1 MASSK
6 STDYR
11 LAVFSRSQ
19 VDSSDAVKKLETAIA
34 RFQAVLNDDDRKK
47 LQELKTTSHDSQSI
61 ILFTAELDRLD
72 RNRRGKSVAT
82 RLSSFLQMIEQYTPI
97 IDTYIQSKPD
107 ISALAELKTYVE
119 DIRSK
124 AEHVQ
129 RDIELV
135 KAQYDREEQQL
146 QTRERQVAS
155 DHRRNLFAWTSKAT
169 AEMRMLQL
177 RGRKVDTDQ
186 RRYRL
191 LQELSSYNFAAALN
205 IIRTKR
211 HLGTA
216 QWIFET
222 QEFKEWMVLNNSAFL
237 HVTGKIGSG
246 KSVLASSVVDKLF
259 ENRPPQQFTSFFF
272 LRFDDPSSL
281 DPHTI
286 IRSCLQ
292 QLLSA
297 IPMADLRP
305 GLASDIDDCLERNK
319 ELNFALPSLR
329 QLYYHASEA
338 VDTWFIILDGL
349 DEFAPNQQST
359 LLDFLSRVI
368 DTLPESRSIKILF
381 SSRETSSNFIQRAFP
396 NCPQL
401 MTGGQRT
408 SDDISAF
415 VEDILKEKVEAY
427 ELVVADP
434 RLLDEIRET
443 IDSKKQGMFLW
454 AFLTIEDMCSR
465 KTDKEIRQALQEIP
479 TDLPA
484 TFDRALSRIV
494 QKQNQDIAKKA
505 FMWTRAAIQPLTL
518 AQIREALSIEI
529 NQRTLHQDD
538 LISGIDRLPT
548 WCESLVHVEE
558 TDNTVH
564 FSHHSIREYL
574 LTPGSG
580 KFFNLHIEAAS
591 CNQLAGEACITYLNL
606 DNFQTALV
614 QNQSQN
620 GLKLDVGE
628 IAGQTVQDTV
638 RGSLGTRMGRL
649 VRNVVKS
656 QQHTGGSIN
665 QSVVPNLF
673 PRRIANFEFLKYASQ
688 NWFMHP
694 VRLDSKADA
703 TTWRNLGQ
711 LIKNPPP
718 QAKYQPWTDDSWRV
732 KVKEILDSDAGPLSA
747 FYKSVLLSL
756 SQDDSRDPTTTD
768 LYFAFIYADY
778 HLNWGLSCRVFVL
791 LADYYRTSGS
801 VPTHFYILA
810 AHKRHALCRNRCL
823 NLARPQLDHTLFV
836 RVTTVAIANGIS
848 HLPAPDPDSPVPS
861 CDCAKEPRYQLQ
873 EDVCQLIQRGY
884 NRALQPHIH
893 ALAVLS
899 RQIEG
904 VIRVTSLSALIN
916 SCEID
921 ANTLINSKTI
931 TGKSLFDILVEG
943 ALSNFDT
950 FKAGGYSKHPH
961 GYVVSHGQDKR
972 TREFFEYWDHIAVG
986 SSWQTRLESSI
997 SLIGLLQAGREGS
1010 FAAVLQNFEH
1020 LNSSGGLVPLHRRTI
1035 ARVFNEA
1042 IVPTTWPY
1050 IVAIHAV
1057 TSFFEHL
1064 DHLGLGDIQEDIFK
1078 RSVWR
1083 NNWSLATALLSI
1095 RPISADARIYGD
1107 LRHIRSALR
1116 CESCQRLNF
1125 GDYWKGELIDEPS
1138 TCFKLCPSHLQL
1150 IKKRTNEDLLR
1161 IQKDALQC
1169 PNGANENDDRIK
1181 TMIGGFVSA
1190 AS

>member
-19 VDSSDAVKKLETAIA
+19 VDSSDAVKELETAIA
-34 RFQAVLNDDDRKK
+34 RFQAILNDDDRKK

-259 ENRPPQQFTSFFF
+259 QNRPPQQFTSFFF
-272 LRFDDPSSL
+272 LRFDDASSL

-381 SSRETSSNFIQRAFP
+381 SSRETSSNAIQRAFP

-401 MTGGQRT
+401 MTGGQCT

-415 VEDILKEKVEAY
+415 VEDILKEKVKAY
-427 ELVVADP
+427 ELVVSDP

-494 QKQNQDIAKKA
+494 EKQNQDIAKKA

-538 LISGIDRLPT
+538 LISGIGRLPT
-548 WCESLVHVEE
+548 WCE
-558 TDNTVH
+558 
-564 FSHHSIREYL
+564 
-574 LTPGSG
+574 
-580 KFFNLHIEAAS
+580 
-591 CNQLAGEACITYLNL
+591 
-606 DNFQTALV
+606 
-614 QNQSQN
+614 
-620 GLKLDVGE
+620 
-628 IAGQTVQDTV
+628 
-638 RGSLGTRMGRL
+638 
-649 VRNVVKS
+649 
-656 QQHTGGSIN
+656 
-665 QSVVPNLF
+665 
-673 PRRIANFEFLKYASQ
+673 
-688 NWFMHP
+688 
-694 VRLDSKADA
+694 
-703 TTWRNLGQ
+703 TT
-711 LIKNPPP
+711 
-718 QAKYQPWTDDSWRV
+718 
-732 KVKEILDSDAGPLSA
+732 
-747 FYKSVLLSL
+747 
-756 SQDDSRDPTTTD
+756 
-768 LYFAFIYADY
+768 
-778 HLNWGLSCRVFVL
+778 
-791 LADYYRTSGS
+791 
-801 VPTHFYILA
+801 
-810 AHKRHALCRNRCL
+810 
-823 NLARPQLDHTLFV
+823 
-836 RVTTVAIANGIS
+836 
-848 HLPAPDPDSPVPS
+848 
-861 CDCAKEPRYQLQ
+861 
-873 EDVCQLIQRGY
+873 IQ
-884 NRALQPHIH
+884 
-893 ALAVLS
+893 
-899 RQIEG
+899 
-904 VIRVTSLSALIN
+904 
-916 SCEID
+916 
-921 ANTLINSKTI
+921 
-931 TGKSLFDILVEG
+931 
-943 ALSNFDT
+943 
-950 FKAGGYSKHPH
+950 
-961 GYVVSHGQDKR
+961 
-972 TREFFEYWDHIAVG
+972 
-986 SSWQTRLESSI
+986 
-997 SLIGLLQAGREGS
+997 
-1010 FAAVLQNFEH
+1010 
-1020 LNSSGGLVPLHRRTI
+1020 
-1035 ARVFNEA
+1035 
-1042 IVPTTWPY
+1042 
-1050 IVAIHAV
+1050 
-1057 TSFFEHL
+1057 
-1064 DHLGLGDIQEDIFK
+1064 
-1078 RSVWR
+1078 
-1083 NNWSLATALLSI
+1083 
-1095 RPISADARIYGD
+1095 
-1107 LRHIRSALR
+1107 
-1116 CESCQRLNF
+1116 
-1125 GDYWKGELIDEPS
+1125 
-1138 TCFKLCPSHLQL
+1138 
-1150 IKKRTNEDLLR
+1150 
-1161 IQKDALQC
+1161 
-1169 PNGANENDDRIK
+1169 
-1181 TMIGGFVSA
+1181 
-1190 AS
+1190 

>member
-1 MASSK
+1 MASSR

-19 VDSSDAVKKLETAIA
+19 VDSSDAVKELETAIA
-34 RFQAVLNDDDRKK
+34 RFQAILIDDDRKK

-107 ISALAELKTYVE
+107 ISALVWGSIKLTFTFLANISSYFQSFVELLRGFGSLYTRFTEYQIVFNESLRIKDSICHFHTAVVSCCTKIVVTIRQPLTAHIWKSMTQSFQAELKMYVE

-186 RRYRL
+186 RRYRS

-381 SSRETSSNFIQRAFP
+381 SSRETSSNAIQRAFP

-401 MTGGQRT
+401 MTGGQCT

-415 VEDILKEKVEAY
+415 VEDILKEKVKAY

-494 QKQNQDIAKKA
+494 EKQNQDIAKKA

-548 WCESLVHVEE
+548 WCESLVYVEE

-574 LTPGSG
+574 LRPGSG
-580 KFFNLHIEAAS
+580 KFFNLHIEDAS

-614 QNQSQN
+614 QNHSQN

-628 IAGQTVQDTV
+628 IAGQTVQDAV

-673 PRRIANFEFLKYASQ
+673 PRGIANFEFLKYASQ
-688 NWFMHP
+688 NWFMH
-694 VRLDSKADA
+694 A
-703 TTWRNLGQ
+703 
-711 LIKNPPP
+711 
-718 QAKYQPWTDDSWRV
+718 
-732 KVKEILDSDAGPLSA
+732 
-747 FYKSVLLSL
+747 
-756 SQDDSRDPTTTD
+756 
-768 LYFAFIYADY
+768 
-778 HLNWGLSCRVFVL
+778 
-791 LADYYRTSGS
+791 
-801 VPTHFYILA
+801 
-810 AHKRHALCRNRCL
+810 
-823 NLARPQLDHTLFV
+823 
-836 RVTTVAIANGIS
+836 
-848 HLPAPDPDSPVPS
+848 
-861 CDCAKEPRYQLQ
+861 
-873 EDVCQLIQRGY
+873 
-884 NRALQPHIH
+884 
-893 ALAVLS
+893 
-899 RQIEG
+899 
-904 VIRVTSLSALIN
+904 
-916 SCEID
+916 
-921 ANTLINSKTI
+921 
-931 TGKSLFDILVEG
+931 
-943 ALSNFDT
+943 
-950 FKAGGYSKHPH
+950 
-961 GYVVSHGQDKR
+961 
-972 TREFFEYWDHIAVG
+972 
-986 SSWQTRLESSI
+986 
-997 SLIGLLQAGREGS
+997 AGREGS
-1010 FAAVLQNFEH
+1010 FAAVLQNFQH

-1050 IVAIHAV
+1050 IVVIHAV

-1064 DHLGLGDIQEDIFK
+1064 DHLSLSDIQEDIFK

-1095 RPISADARIYGD
+1095 RPVSADARIYGD

-1116 CESCQRLNF
+1116 CESCQKLNF
-1125 GDYWKGELIDEPS
+1125 GDYWKGELIDESS
-1138 TCFKLCPSHLQL
+1138 TCFKLCPFHLQL

-1169 PNGANENDDRIK
+1169 PNGANEKDDRIK

>member
-19 VDSSDAVKKLETAIA
+19 VDSSDAVKELETAIA
-34 RFQAVLNDDDRKK
+34 RFQAILNDDDRKK

-72 RNRRGKSVAT
+72 
-82 RLSSFLQMIEQYTPI
+82 
-97 IDTYIQSKPD
+97 
-107 ISALAELKTYVE
+107 AELKTYVE

-381 SSRETSSNFIQRAFP
+381 SSRETSSNAIQRAFP

-401 MTGGQRT
+401 MTGGQCT

-415 VEDILKEKVEAY
+415 VEDILKEKVKAY
-427 ELVVADP
+427 ELVVSDP

-494 QKQNQDIAKKA
+494 EKQNQDIAKKA

-548 WCESLVHVEE
+548 WCESLVYVEE

-580 KFFNLHIEAAS
+580 KFFNLHIEDAS

-614 QNQSQN
+614 QNHSQN

-628 IAGQTVQDTV
+628 MAGQTVQDAV

-673 PRRIANFEFLKYASQ
+673 PRGIANFEFLKYASQ
-688 NWFMHP
+688 NWFMHA

-756 SQDDSRDPTTTD
+756 SQDDSRDPFTTD
-768 LYFAFIYADY
+768 LYFAFIHADY
-778 HLNWGLSCRVFVL
+778 HLNWGLS
-791 LADYYRTSGS
+791 S
-801 VPTHFYILA
+801 
-810 AHKRHALCRNRCL
+810 
-823 NLARPQLDHTLFV
+823 
-836 RVTTVAIANGIS
+836 
-848 HLPAPDPDSPVPS
+848 PS

-884 NRALQPHIH
+884 YRALQPHIH

-904 VIRVTSLSALIN
+904 AIRVTSLSTLIN

-931 TGKSLFDILVEG
+931 TGKTLFDILVEG

-950 FKAGGYSKHPH
+950 FKASGYSKHPH

-997 SLIGLLQAGREGS
+997 ALIGLLQAGREGS
-1010 FAAVLQNFEH
+1010 FAAVLQNFQH
-1020 LNSSGGLVPLHRRTI
+1020 LDSSGGLVPLHRRTI

-1050 IVAIHAV
+1050 SVVIRAV

-1095 RPISADARIYGD
+1095 RPVSADARIYGD

-1125 GDYWKGELIDEPS
+1125 GDYWKGELIDESS
-1138 TCFKLCPSHLQL
+1138 TCFKLCPFHLQL
-1150 IKKRTNEDLLR
+1150 IKKRTNEDLLL

-1169 PNGANENDDRIK
+1169 PNGANEKDDWRK